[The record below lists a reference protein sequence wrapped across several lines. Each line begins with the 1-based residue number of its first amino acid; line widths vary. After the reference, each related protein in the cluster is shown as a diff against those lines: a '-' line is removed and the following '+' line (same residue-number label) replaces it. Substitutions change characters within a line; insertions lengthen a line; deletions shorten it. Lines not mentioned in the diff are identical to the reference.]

1 MSGLASTLAGLLAA
15 GGGGVSPGAGGGG
28 LLVGRHLG
36 LLGQRDLGGHELAET
51 ALADVLADGDLEHVA
66 DESEVRLL
74 ADAGGALGDRPEMT
88 FLVAGALGDLGRGGR
103 HADEVLQAL
112 PVDLG
117 AQRLELLGGVEPSDE
132 QDRLIDEVAALRIL
146 GEHQVGV
153 LLALPANEVS
163 VELALRLVALRLDDV
178 GDTGLEGNDL
188 LRREVEQ
195 LHQPL
200 EGLERLLA
208 HGLVLLALAR

>member
-1 MSGLASTLAGLLAA
+1 VSGLASTLAGLLAA